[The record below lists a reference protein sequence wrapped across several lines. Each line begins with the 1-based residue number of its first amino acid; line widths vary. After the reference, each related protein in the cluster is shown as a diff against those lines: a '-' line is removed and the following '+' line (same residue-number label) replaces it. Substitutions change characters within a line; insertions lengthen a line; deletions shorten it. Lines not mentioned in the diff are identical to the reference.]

1 MIFENI
7 PRFFARITDIV
18 FPGRNRARIVIGTDR
33 KDTVESGYGAG
44 GENDAESATID
55 IVAGYGTENNNPDLI
70 NDKSRIYISGKT
82 DPDQYFDINKG
93 ARVEGEAAIV
103 GISDNVYLKARKK
116 TKIIGPE
123 YSIVIDENG
132 DATIELKSV
141 SMSAQNSIE
150 LKTGSNKIIINSA
163 GITLDAGQGIEGKI
177 LTDLDIQGGPINVSG
192 APGTVLVRPPV
203 TINQKITVK

>member
-7 PRFFARITDIV
+7 PKFFSRISDVV

-33 KDTVESGYGAG
+33 KDTRESGYGDG
-44 GENDAESATID
+44 GDGDVDSATID
-55 IVAGYGTENNNPDLI
+55 VVAGYSPDGNNPDLV

-82 DPDQYFDINKG
+82 KPDNYFDITKG
-93 ARVEGEAAIV
+93 SAVEGEAAVVIV
-103 GISDNVYLKARKK
+103 SDNVYTKARKK

-132 DATIELKSV
+132 DAVIELKSV
-141 SMSAQNSIE
+141 SMSAQGSIE
-150 LKTGSNKIIINSA
+150 LKTGTNKIIINSA

-177 LTDLDIQGGPINVSG
+177 LTDLDIQGGPISVVG

-203 TINQKITVK
+203 ALNQKITVK